1 MRIDALICYEA
12 VVRHRSFR
20 DAAAEL
26 DLSQPAL
33 SQQIKKLEDD
43 LGIILFHRGK
53 GGTRATAA
61 GLQLLPYAK
70 AVISSESALRQ
81 EAGALQSV
89 RKGLIRIGVTWLASQ
104 IIMEDAVVAFHGSHP
119 GVGLQVTERGSHE
132 IERMVS
138 RGVLDAGV
146 VGGLKSTSPGPGLN
160 SRVLVTDELVACVP
174 VGHPL
179 SDREEIDAKVFL
191 TEPLIMYDRGHLL
204 HEVGPMALGG
214 PPDNVIYFTNST
226 DTALR
231 LVQAGIGIAL
241 VPSLALA
248 SRTDNT
254 RARTVRLAQPRL
266 LTLNSI
272 WRSNTPLSPAV
283 KTLLDLFAESAKSVD
298 LNHHARR

>member
-1 MRIDALICYEA
+1 MRTDALICYEA

-43 LGIILFHRGK
+43 LGIVLFYRGK

-104 IIMEDAVVAFHGSHP
+104 IIMEKAVIAFHGSHP

-146 VGGLKSTSPGPGLN
+146 VGGLKSMSPDPGLN
-160 SRVLVTDELVACVP
+160 SRVLVVDELVACVP
-174 VGHPL
+174 IGHPL
-179 SDREEIDAKVFL
+179 SDREEIDASAFL
-191 TEPLIMYDRGHLL
+191 DEPLIMYDRGHLL

-214 PPDNVIYFTNST
+214 TPKNVVYFTNST

-231 LVQAGIGIAL
+231 LVEAGIGIAL

-248 SRTDNT
+248 SRPDHA
-254 RARTVRLAQPRL
+254 RARTVWLTQPRL

-272 WRSNTPLSPAV
+272 WRSSTPLAPAV
-283 KTLLDLFAESAKSVD
+283 KTLLDLFAEGAKNLSV
-298 LNHHARR
+298 ARDVRR